1 MSNLIEAAEELEYL
15 SKQKL
20 IEEMQSGNS
29 RYPQYLILSEIQRRT
44 GLEKLVAGMQ
54 PKPRTTVA
62 EETVQEFS
70 QKGLAGAQ
78 PTLVFSQAPASSM
91 ASGGITGYQ
100 DRGRTTYDSTFLYQP
115 TVQGNLPFTSSGIS
129 SLTGITDPEE
139 IAAIQRELRRD
150 PKTTYQGI
158 GPRIGSILKASDEFT
173 YGGPQD
179 RFGQQIDSPFSRM
192 FQRRD
197 IASQLAEGVP
207 FVGPVEAV
215 EQSTLESSED
225 DDKNKT
231 TTTSNIFDA
240 STIQGNTGGTKET
253 DTSIL
258 SSMNEVIA
266 GLNLPKSEFK
276 APTKEEREREV
287 NAIALSQL
295 GASVGSATNIGD
307 IAKGLGQATE
317 DVIDAKRFQRA
328 EDIEVQGLVRAE
340 AAKDMDLALK
350 VLGLE
355 AAKQQAILDK
365 DELTLDRI
373 ELLMDAL
380 NNTTDPDRTKKIEQE
395 IDKLLNL
402 KKVDLSNL
410 LKTKTSG

>member
-15 SKQKL
+15 PKQNL
-20 IEEMQSGNS
+20 IEMMQSGNS
-29 RYPQYLILSEIQRRT
+29 RYPQYLVLSEIQRRT
-44 GLEKLVAGMQ
+44 QLEKLYAGMQ
-54 PKPRTTVA
+54 PKPSTTVA

-91 ASGGITGYQ
+91 ASGGLTGYQ
-100 DRGRTTYDSTFLYQP
+100 DRGRTTYDQTFI
-115 TVQGNLPFTSSGIS
+115 TGIS
-129 SLTGITDPEE
+129 PAFINNPFAGPITQAGNVAYQDLMQRIESLKALPVTGKDIRERDSRVASLENQAENLLSSFSSSPIPTTTRG
-139 IAAIQRELRRD
+139 IAAREREGREASMKALENLAANEFLPVAAEEAGSQEAGSNNLFD
-150 PKTTYQGI
+150 PNAIK
-158 GPRIGSILKASDEFT
+158 
-173 YGGPQD
+173 
-179 RFGQQIDSPFSRM
+179 
-192 FQRRD
+192 
-197 IASQLAEGVP
+197 EG
-207 FVGPVEAV
+207 
-215 EQSTLESSED
+215 TR
-225 DDKNKT
+225 
-231 TTTSNIFDA
+231 
-240 STIQGNTGGTKET
+240 ET

-276 APTKEEREREV
+276 APTKEEREREI

-350 VLGLE
+350 ILGLE

-365 DELTLDRI
+365 DEQTLDRI

-380 NNTTDPDRTKKIEQE
+380 DKSIADPERAKNIEAE

-402 KKVDLSNL
+402 KKIDLSNIVP
-410 LKTKTSG
+410 KRSG

>member
-15 SKQKL
+15 PKQNL
-20 IEEMQSGNS
+20 IEMMQSGNS
-29 RYPQYLILSEIQRRT
+29 RYPQYLVLSEIQRRT
-44 GLEKLVAGMQ
+44 ELEKLYAGMQ
-54 PKPRTTVA
+54 PKPSTTVA

-100 DRGRTTYDSTFLYQP
+100 DRGRTTYDQTFIS
-115 TVQGNLPFTSSGIS
+115 GGGPFTTPMGGLFAGSVDQTLNLLNSR
-129 SLTGITDPEE
+129 LQQLEDENPNPTRREDFE
-139 IAAIQRELRRD
+139 IARER
-150 PKTTYQGI
+150 
-158 GPRIGSILKASDEFT
+158 GSIKRQIDDLLKQFQPSTSRRKTGLQSQEAVMLNELSKDEFL
-173 YGGPQD
+173 PV
-179 RFGQQIDSPFSRM
+179 
-192 FQRRD
+192 
-197 IASQLAEGVP
+197 AAE
-207 FVGPVEAV
+207 EAGSNNLLFDPNAIK
-215 EQSTLESSED
+215 EED
-225 DDKNKT
+225 KK
-231 TTTSNIFDA
+231 
-240 STIQGNTGGTKET
+240 T

-266 GLNLPKSEFK
+266 GLNLPKSDFK

-287 NAIALSQL
+287 NAMALAQF
-295 GASVGSATNIGD
+295 GASVGSATNLGD

-350 VLGLE
+350 ILGLE

-365 DELTLDRI
+365 DKQTLDKI
-373 ELLMDAL
+373 ELLLDNL
-380 NNTTDPDRTKKIEQE
+380 ENTTPGTDRAKRLEAE
-395 IDKLLNL
+395 IDQLLNL
-402 KKVDLSNL
+402 KKIDTSNIVP
-410 LKTKTSG
+410 KRSG